1 MLDILIWSVLPLS
14 VTIISLLTVLLVCRK
29 RIHVWNRLVGISIH
43 DSAGSFKCGPV
54 LRYWSS
60 GDLVEL
66 MHPTAATKLM

>member
-1 MLDILIWSVLPLS
+1 MLENCLMG
-14 VTIISLLTVLLVCRK
+14 LLV
-29 RIHVWNRLVGISIH
+29 S

-66 MHPTAATKLM
+66 MHPTAATTLM